1 MYFDAITVLYY
12 VFMLIKR
19 ERKER
24 MIVIL
29 TKSKNEARLAV
40 KIKLGLNFISQHSV
54 TIINTIVKLEL

>member
-1 MYFDAITVLYY
+1 
-12 VFMLIKR
+12 
-19 ERKER
+19 

-40 KIKLGLNFISQHSV
+40 KMKLGLNVISQHSV